1 MSAVTMT
8 LQGLFRDL
16 LPAEHLNVEQ
26 PWWPA
31 TLMENTSINGKLY
44 FCSGDISTNVLN
56 QMAITLFNKELATEL
71 KLPNLYEIVDNGQWT
86 IDKMAELASTAYNDV
101 NGNTTRDLSDRY
113 GIALRKNIMFDA
125 FYVGSNLHSIEKD
138 ANGTMIISEEFASEK
153 THDLLNKLIT
163 IFHNSDYTAFPA
175 TVEGWTNAPFAS
187 GQVLFI
193 MDLANVTTSTELA
206 DTSVTYGVLPVPKY
220 DEAQERHM
228 TSLEYGYTMYGASIV
243 VNDEDRNAI
252 GAMIEC
258 MASESYRQVIPAV
271 FETTMKLKY
280 SSGEDDAR
288 MYDIIRSG
296 ISFDLGR
303 LFAEPL
309 EKLTY
314 YAFREATNNAN
325 TNWASVTKAKSR
337 IMQKG
342 LDSLTAK
349 LAALSE

>member
-1 MSAVTMT
+1 
-8 LQGLFRDL
+8 
-16 LPAEHLNVEQ
+16 
-26 PWWPA
+26 
-31 TLMENTSINGKLY
+31 
-44 FCSGDISTNVLN
+44 
-56 QMAITLFNKELATEL
+56 
-71 KLPNLYEIVDNGQWT
+71 
-86 IDKMAELASTAYNDV
+86 
-101 NGNTTRDLSDRY
+101 
-113 GIALRKNIMFDA
+113 
-125 FYVGSNLHSIEKD
+125 
-138 ANGTMIISEEFASEK
+138 
-153 THDLLNKLIT
+153 
-163 IFHNSDYTAFPA
+163 
-175 TVEGWTNAPFAS
+175 
-187 GQVLFI
+187 
-193 MDLANVTTSTELA
+193 
-206 DTSVTYGVLPVPKY
+206 
-220 DEAQERHM
+220 M

-252 GAMIEC
+252 GALIEC

-314 YAFREATNNAN
+314 YAFREAANNAN
-325 TNWASVTKAKSR
+325 TNGASVTKAKSR

-349 LAALSE
+349 LASLSE